1 MESTQAV
8 AQLPSAVYYV
18 LGILVLGNVS
28 TIVLLLKMLF
38 QAGMFV
44 KETQLGIA
52 DAKSTAVRAHKRID
66 KIDGDTEGE

>member
-1 MESTQAV
+1 MEGQTV

-18 LGILVLGNVS
+18 LGILVLGNIS

-44 KETQLGIA
+44 KETQMGIA